1 MVGRRGELMANP
13 MYRQIAEDLREQIES
28 GALDA
33 GTQLP
38 TELELREQYNASRN
52 TVRDAIKWLTNL
64 DLVETRP
71 GQGTFVTEP
80 RTPFVTTLSG
90 DSLTGLGGGEGK
102 TFLAEVSAAHR
113 KPKNSP
119 VQVEIQ
125 DAKSEIAVR
134 LRVPE
139 GAEVVLRHERRYIDG
154 TPYSMQTSYY
164 PMDLVDRGASALLK
178 AANIENG
185 TVEYL
190 QEILSLKQV
199 GYRDWITVRA
209 PNASEAEF
217 FKLPPDGRV
226 AMYEVFRTAF
236 DGNQVPMR
244 LTVTVYPTDRN
255 QFIFNIGTVPPP
267 HNAPGQQ
274 GEATQAAITTP

>member
-1 MVGRRGELMANP
+1 MANP
-13 MYRQIAEDLREQIES
+13 MYRQIAEDLRAQIES
-28 GALDA
+28 GELPP
-33 GTQLP
+33 GSQLP

-90 DSLTGLGGGEGK
+90 DPLTGLGGGEGNL
-102 TFLAEVSAAHR
+102 FLAEVSAAHR

-125 DAKSEIAVR
+125 NATAEIAAR
-134 LRVPE
+134 LRVSE
-139 GAEVVLRHERRYIDG
+139 GTDLVLRHERRFIDG

-164 PMDLVDRGASALLK
+164 PMELADRGAKELRTAG
-178 AANIENG
+178 NIEQG

-190 QEILSLKQV
+190 REILGIKQV

-209 PNASEAEF
+209 PNATEADF
-217 FKLPPDGRV
+217 FKLPQDGRI

-267 HNAPGQQ
+267 HNAPD
-274 GEATQAAITTP
+274 EVVEVT